1 MQTLDSA
8 KIRLIMSLREK
19 GILDT
24 RVLAAMERVPRE
36 HFVATAFKD
45 RAYEDQALPIGL
57 GQTISQPFI
66 VAYMTEALE
75 INDKHK
81 VLEIGTGC
89 GYQAAVLSKICR
101 RVYTVERHRPLL
113 HLAEQNF
120 NALKIRNVT
129 AIVGDGMKGWVE
141 QSPFDRIIVTASSE
155 HDAPAELLAQ
165 LSINGVLVIPIGAQ
179 GQTQILRK
187 YIRQSDDVYAKRDL
201 CEVRFVP
208 LLPDV
213 PRASDYSPDE
223 LTELSA

>member
-1 MQTLDSA
+1 MQILDSA

-24 RVLAAMERVPRE
+24 NVLAAMERVPRDV
-36 HFVATAFKD
+36 FVSNAFKD
-45 RAYEDQALPIGL
+45 RSYEDTALPIGL
-57 GQTISQPFI
+57 GQTISQPYI

-101 RVYTVERHRPLL
+101 RVYTIERHRPLL

-129 AIVGDGMKGWVE
+129 AIVGDGMKGWPD

-155 HDAPAELLAQ
+155 QDAPAELLSQ
-165 LSINGVLVIPIGAQ
+165 LSIGGILIVPIGAQ

-187 YIRQSDDVYAKRDL
+187 YVRQSDDVYSKRDL
-201 CEVRFVP
+201 LPVRFVP

-213 PRASDYSPDE
+213 PRASEYSNEDLAE
-223 LTELSA
+223 LRA